1 MSFHAGQTFT
11 FGEQPSA
18 TKWQYLWDNDYALA
32 DGTGISN
39 DAIINRHIAA
49 GVIAWNKNNLST
61 WPIMRR
67 IASTNTSLSTA
78 ATSVNVASTDY
89 SQGSGLS
96 TSGNT
101 GILIGSGITLVRVS
115 AVIIADSMSDTYLFS
130 RCRRNRGGVFNE
142 FTSQLGR
149 AASGFASSS
158 HPGFDLSVQSGDI
171 IDVRVDVG
179 TGTATLSNG
188 RPQWLQVEAIG

>member
-61 WPIMRR
+61 WPIMR
-67 IASTNTSLSTA
+67 IKAGGNTSLSTS
-78 ATSVNVASTDY
+78 ATSVAFNTTDL

-96 TSGNT
+96 ASGTT
-101 GILIGSGITLVRVS
+101 GILIGSGITLVRV
-115 AVIIADSMSDTYLFS
+115 AATIIADSMADTYLFS

-142 FTSQLGR
+142 YTSQLTR
-149 AASGFASSS
+149 AASGFASNS

-171 IDVRVDVG
+171 IDLRVELG
-179 TGTATLSNG
+179 AGTATVSNG